1 MLRDRLAQT
10 ICADV
15 TSGQR
20 RIRHTVGTETAREP
34 WNAGGMEFAPAIDPK
49 VAAAVARTGDLGC
62 SAVVWRAGRRRAQ
75 RLRIATP
82 CYESV
87 RLLVRAERD
96 RRARLAAV
104 LATLAEIAVRRIP
117 VLPEDIPRIHDRHL
131 TRYRAHIRGVR
142 HARPP

>member
-1 MLRDRLAQT
+1 MLRDRLAQ
-10 ICADV
+10 AF
-15 TSGQR
+15 SSR
-20 RIRHTVGTETAREP
+20 RGVQAAQVRHTVGTETEREP

-62 SAVVWRAGRRRAQ
+62 SAVVWRAVRRRAD

-104 LATLAEIAVRRIP
+104 LATLAEIAARRIP